1 MPKRLDAPRQTSDKA
16 KKKRLRRGGLQAPP
30 PLKLT
35 PVFLNRPPVG
45 FRPPRRQAC
54 RAARAALASLSC
66 SIPSLLLLHR
76 RCKQQ
81 QLAHSAHDH
90 TVFGVAP
97 FPFGSGFKRLLG
109 YILLRFAP
117 LARAPCYSHGIRI
130 RRTYSQRTLLSL
142 LARKPLSS
150 LLSPLCGL
158 RFAAF
163 PSPAVAQDFTK
174 CMQDDG
180 TKQPSQCKL
189 LAEDYVECLHH
200 HKQVR
205 LL

>member
-1 MPKRLDAPRQTSDKA
+1 LGS
-16 KKKRLRRGGLQAPP
+16 G
-30 PLKLT
+30 
-35 PVFLNRPPVG
+35 
-45 FRPPRRQAC
+45 
-54 RAARAALASLSC
+54 RAAKHAALPAQALASLSC

-97 FPFGSGFKRLLG
+97 SPFGSGFKRLLG

-117 LARAPCYSHGIRI
+117 LARALCYSHGIRI
-130 RRTYSQRTLLSL
+130 RRAYSQRTLLSL